1 MAVGSLVDVVMP
13 QMGVSVSEGTIS
25 RWAKQVGDRIEA
37 DETIVEIS
45 TDKVDTEVPSP
56 ASGTVVELLVPEGE
70 TVPVTTVIARIDTAG
85 GAPLAPVEPVAP
97 DAAPEAAAPAPEAA
111 AAPAAPEAPAAAEP
125 AAPAAEEPPPH
136 FGPAT
141 TTGGYT
147 APGDLAPDLPAAPPP
162 PAPADEGDANGDM
175 RTFMSPV
182 VARMVAEHGLDIAQ
196 IPGTGRG
203 GRVTKHDVEVFLEGG
218 AAAAPAAAPAAPGPV
233 AAAPAAAPA
242 APVAPPPPPVATP
255 APAPVAAAPAAPPPP
270 APAPPA
276 PAPAPAAQPAPAAG
290 SLNAGDEIYK
300 FSTIRRAIAKH
311 MMESILTTAQL
322 TTVIEVDMS
331 AVVAHRAAMKA
342 DFKARHGLN
351 LTYLPFIM
359 KATIDAIGKWPWVN
373 AEIRDNEAIIKRS
386 INLGMAVA
394 IDDSKGLL
402 VPVIKDAE
410 TLSMVGLARTLT
422 DLADRARTKSL
433 TVDEMTGASF
443 TITNPG
449 GYGALMGT
457 PILPVG
463 TTAIIDVEAIMKR
476 PVVISDEQGNDA
488 IGIRSMMYLPMTYD
502 HRLVDGAY
510 AAQFL
515 RDLKRNLETWPIDA
529 YIA

>member
-56 ASGTVVELLVPEGE
+56 ASGTIAEILVQEGE

-85 GAPLAPVEPVAP
+85 GAHSVSDEPDVS
-97 DAAPEAAAPAPEAA
+97 
-111 AAPAAPEAPAAAEP
+111 
-125 AAPAAEEPPPH
+125 APAAEAASPPTEAGPAPQAEAVEPAPVAAAEPPPH

-162 PAPADEGDANGDM
+162 PPPAPGGEGDANGDM

-182 VARMVAEHGLDIAQ
+182 VARMVSEHGLDINKV
-196 IPGTGRG
+196 PGTGRG

-218 AAAAPAAAPAAPGPV
+218 APAAAPQ
-233 AAAPAAAPA
+233 PA
-242 APVAPPPPPVATP
+242 APVAAEPTAAPPAASQPAPPPAPVAPP
-255 APAPVAAAPAAPPPP
+255 APAPVAAAPAA
-270 APAPPA
+270 
-276 PAPAPAAQPAPAAG
+276 APAPAAPVAPRPAPVQAPAAG
-290 SLNAGDEIYK
+290 SLAGGDEIYK

-311 MMESILTTAQL
+311 MMESVLTTAQL

-373 AEIRDNEAIIKRS
+373 AEIGDNEAVIKRS

-394 IDDSKGLL
+394 VDDSKGLL
-402 VPVIKDAE
+402 VPVIKNAE
-410 TLSMVGLARTLT
+410 ALSMVGLARALT
-422 DLADRARTKSL
+422 DLAERARTKSL

-449 GYGALMGT
+449 GYGALIGT

-463 TTAIIDVEAIMKR
+463 TTAIIDVEAILKR
-476 PVVISDEQGNDA
+476 PVVITDEQGNDA

>member
-56 ASGTVVELLVPEGE
+56 ASGTIVEVLVPEGE

-85 GAPLAPVEPVAP
+85 AALLAPVEPVVPAAALQP
-97 DAAPEAAAPAPEAA
+97 RAAAPE
-111 AAPAAPEAPAAAEP
+111 
-125 AAPAAEEPPPH
+125 PPH

-141 TTGGYT
+141 TTGGYSV
-147 APGDLAPDLPAAPPP
+147 PGDLAPDLPAAPPA
-162 PAPADEGDANGDM
+162 PAPAAEGDGDM
-175 RTFMSPV
+175 RKFMSPV

-196 IPGTGRG
+196 ISGSGRG

-218 AAAAPAAAPAAPGPV
+218 APAAPAAAPATPAPAPATPPAAAPV
-233 AAAPAAAPA
+233 AAAAPAPA
-242 APVAPPPPPVATP
+242 APVPVAP
-255 APAPVAAAPAAPPPP
+255 R
-270 APAPPA
+270 PA
-276 PAPAPAAQPAPAAG
+276 PAPAPAVA
-290 SLNAGDEIYK
+290 SLNAGEEIYK

-331 AVVAHRAAMKA
+331 AIVAHRQAMKV
-342 DFKARHGLN
+342 DFKARTGLN

-359 KATIDAIGKWPWVN
+359 KATVDAIGKWPWVN

-386 INLGMAVA
+386 VNLGMAVA
-394 IDDSKGLL
+394 VDDSKGLL
-402 VPVIKDAE
+402 VPVIKNAE
-410 TLSMVGLARTLT
+410 SLSMVGLARALT
-422 DLADRARTKSL
+422 DVADRARSKSL
-433 TVDEMTGASF
+433 TIDEMTGASF

-449 GYGALMGT
+449 GYGALIGT

-476 PVVISDEQGNDA
+476 PVVITDEQGNDA